1 MIGKSS
7 FMYKFGACTFSES
20 DLLSLNGVLRKN
32 LLIDAQMRARKVIL
46 RSQRSTGMYAH
57 GNELGRGALRQQV
70 ISLFKHLH

>member
-46 RSQRSTGMYAH
+46 RSQRSTECMH
-57 GNELGRGALRQQV
+57 MEM
-70 ISLFKHLH
+70 SLAEEH